1 MIKAQGRGSS
11 ESGCSRPPALSLFLR
26 ERTWD
31 FGLRGIRKGQPGSSL
46 LTERMERM
54 STDRYQS
61 PLSERY
67 ASKEM
72 QYIFSPDK
80 KFRTWRKLWIA
91 LAETEKE
98 LGLPITQEQI
108 DELKAHAEDINYEV
122 ARAREKEVRHDVMS
136 HVYAYGV
143 QCPKAKGIIH
153 LGATSCYVGDN
164 TDIIVMTE
172 ALRLVRRKLV
182 NVIAELAKFAD
193 THKSLPTLAF
203 THFQPAQPT
212 TVGKRASLWLQE
224 FCMDLE
230 DVEYVLGTMKLL
242 GSKGTTGTQAS
253 FLELFEGNQET
264 IDRIDPMIAEKM
276 GFKEC
281 VPVSGQTYSR
291 KTDTR
296 VLNVLAGIA
305 ATAHKMSND
314 IRLLQ
319 HLKEVEEPF
328 EKSQIGSSA
337 MAYKRNPMR
346 SERIASLSRYVMIDA
361 LNPAITS
368 ATQWFE
374 RTLDDSANKRLS
386 VPEGFLAVDG
396 ILDLCL
402 NVVDGLVVYP
412 KVIEKRLM
420 SELPFMATENIM
432 MDAVKAGGDRQELH
446 EKIRTLSMEAGKNV
460 KVEGKENNLLELIAA
475 DPAFHMTL
483 EELQACMEPSRYV
496 GRSAVQVEAFLK
508 QVVNPILEANR
519 ELLGMSAEINV

>member
-1 MIKAQGRGSS
+1 
-11 ESGCSRPPALSLFLR
+11 
-26 ERTWD
+26 
-31 FGLRGIRKGQPGSSL
+31 
-46 LTERMERM
+46 M
-54 STDRYQS
+54 STDRYVS

-72 QYIFSPDK
+72 QYIFSPDM
-80 KFRTWRKLWIA
+80 KFRTWRRLWIA

-108 DELKAHAEDINYEV
+108 DELKAHKDDINYDV
-122 ARAREKEVRHDVMS
+122 AKERERQVRHDVMS

-172 ALRLVRRKLV
+172 ALKLVKKKLV
-182 NVIAELAKFAD
+182 NVIAELAKFAEK
-193 THKSLPTLAF
+193 HKDLPTLAF

-212 TVGKRASLWLQE
+212 TVGKRATLWMQE
-224 FCMDLE
+224 FMLDLE
-230 DVEYVLGTMKLL
+230 DLNYVLSTMKLL

-253 FLELFEGNQET
+253 FLELFDGDQET
-264 IDRIDPMIAEKM
+264 IDKIDPMIAEKM
-276 GFKEC
+276 GFKQC
-281 VPVSGQTYSR
+281 YPVSGQTYSR
-291 KTDTR
+291 KVDTR
-296 VLNVLAGIA
+296 VVNILAGIA
-305 ATAHKMSND
+305 ASAHKFSND

-346 SERIASLSRYVMIDA
+346 SERIASLSRFVMVDA
-361 LNPAITS
+361 MNPAITS
-368 ATQWFE
+368 ANQWFE

-386 VPEGFLAVDG
+386 VPEGFLAIDG

-412 KVIEKRLM
+412 KVIEKRLR

-446 EKIRTLSMEAGKNV
+446 ERIRELSMEAGKTV
-460 KVEGKENNLLELIAA
+460 KVEGKDNNLLELIAA
-475 DPAFHMTL
+475 DPAFNLTL
-483 EELQACMEPSRYV
+483 EELEKTMDPAKYT
-496 GRSAVQVEAFLK
+496 GRASVQVDAFLK
-508 QVVNPILEANR
+508 NVINPMLEENKD
-519 ELLGMSAEINV
+519 LLGMTAEINV

>member
-1 MIKAQGRGSS
+1 
-11 ESGCSRPPALSLFLR
+11 
-26 ERTWD
+26 
-31 FGLRGIRKGQPGSSL
+31 
-46 LTERMERM
+46 M
-54 STDRYQS
+54 SYDRYVS

-72 QYIFSPDK
+72 QYVFSPDK
-80 KFRTWRKLWIA
+80 KFKTWRRLWIA

-98 LGLPITQEQI
+98 LGLSITQEQI

-122 ARAREKEVRHDVMS
+122 AKEREKVVRHDVMS
-136 HVYAYGV
+136 HVYAYGQ

-164 TDIIVMTE
+164 TDIIVMSE
-172 ALRLVRRKLV
+172 ALEIVRKKLI

-193 THKSLPTLAF
+193 NYKNQPTLAF

-212 TVGKRASLWLQE
+212 TVGKRATLWMQE
-224 FCMDLE
+224 FLMDLQ
-230 DVEYVLGTMKLL
+230 DLEYIKSTLKLL

-253 FLELFEGNQET
+253 FLELFDGDQEK
-264 IDRIDPMIAEKM
+264 IDQIDPMIAKKL
-276 GFKEC
+276 GFEAC
-281 VPVSGQTYSR
+281 YPVSGQTYSR
-291 KTDTR
+291 KVDTR

-305 ATAHKMSND
+305 ASTHKFSND

-328 EKSQIGSSA
+328 EKTQIGSSA

-386 VPEGFLAVDG
+386 VPEGFLAIDG

-446 EKIRTLSMEAGKNV
+446 ERIRELSMEAGRNV
-460 KVEGKENNLLELIAA
+460 KEKGLDNNLLDLIAA
-475 DPAFHMTL
+475 DPAFGL
-483 EELQACMEPSRYV
+483 NEEELKKTMDPAKYV
-496 GRSAVQVEAFLK
+496 GRAPLQVENFLK
-508 QVVNPILEANR
+508 KVVDPVLEANKDV
-519 ELLGMSAEINV
+519 LGMTAEINV

>member
-1 MIKAQGRGSS
+1 
-11 ESGCSRPPALSLFLR
+11 
-26 ERTWD
+26 
-31 FGLRGIRKGQPGSSL
+31 
-46 LTERMERM
+46 M
-54 STDRYQS
+54 STDRYVS

-72 QYIFSPDK
+72 QYIFSPDM

-98 LGLPITQEQI
+98 LGLNITQEQI

-122 ARAREKEVRHDVMS
+122 ARERERQVRHDVMS

-172 ALRLVRRKLV
+172 ALKLVRKKLV
-182 NVIAELAKFAD
+182 NVIAELAAFAD
-193 THKSLPTLAF
+193 KYKAQPTLAF

-212 TVGKRASLWLQE
+212 TVGKRATLWTQE
-224 FCMDLE
+224 FLLDLE
-230 DVEYVLGTMKLL
+230 DLEYVLSTMKLL

-253 FLELFEGNQET
+253 FLELFDGDQET
-264 IDRIDPMIAEKM
+264 IDKIDPMIAEKM

-281 VPVSGQTYSR
+281 YPVSGQTYSR
-291 KTDTR
+291 KVDTR
-296 VLNVLAGIA
+296 VANILAGIA
-305 ATAHKMSND
+305 ASAHKMSND

-346 SERIASLSRYVMIDA
+346 SERIASLSRYVMVDA

-368 ATQWFE
+368 ATQWCE

-386 VPEGFLAVDG
+386 IPEGFLAIDG

-412 KVIEKRLM
+412 KVIEKHM
-420 SELPFMATENIM
+420 MAELPFMATENIM

-446 EKIRTLSMEAGKNV
+446 ERIRELSMEAGKTV
-460 KVEGKENNLLELIAA
+460 KVEGKDNNLLELIAA
-475 DPAFHMTL
+475 DPAFNLTL
-483 EELQACMEPSRYV
+483 EDLQKSMDPTKYV
-496 GRSAVQVEAFLK
+496 GRAKEQTEKFVSKVVQ
-508 QVVNPILEANR
+508 PILDAHKDM
-519 ELLGMSAEINV
+519 LGIKAEINV

>member
-1 MIKAQGRGSS
+1 
-11 ESGCSRPPALSLFLR
+11 
-26 ERTWD
+26 
-31 FGLRGIRKGQPGSSL
+31 
-46 LTERMERM
+46 M
-54 STDRYQS
+54 STDRYVS

-67 ASKEM
+67 ASREM
-72 QYIFSPDK
+72 QYIFSPDM

-98 LGLPITQEQI
+98 LGLNITQEQI
-108 DELKAHAEDINYEV
+108 DELKSHADDINYDV
-122 ARAREKEVRHDVMS
+122 AKERERQVRHDVMS

-172 ALRLVRRKLV
+172 ALKLV
-182 NVIAELAKFAD
+182 QKKLINVIAELSKFAD
-193 THKSLPTLAF
+193 KYKDQPTLAF

-212 TVGKRASLWLQE
+212 TVGKRATLWTQE
-224 FCMDLE
+224 FLLDLE
-230 DVEYVLGTMKLL
+230 DLEYVISTMKLL

-253 FLELFEGNQET
+253 FLELFDGDQET
-264 IDRIDPMIAEKM
+264 IDKIDPMIAEKM

-281 VPVSGQTYSR
+281 YPVSGQTYSR
-291 KTDTR
+291 KVDTR

-305 ATAHKMSND
+305 ASAHKMSND

-346 SERIASLSRYVMIDA
+346 SERIASLSRFVMVDA

-386 VPEGFLAVDG
+386 IPEGFLAIDG
-396 ILDLCL
+396 TLDLCL

-446 EKIRTLSMEAGKNV
+446 ERIRELSMEAGRNV
-460 KVEGKENNLLELIAA
+460 KVEGKDNNLLELIAA
-475 DPAFHMTL
+475 DPAFNL
-483 EELQACMEPSRYV
+483 SLDELKKTMDPAKYV
-496 GRSAVQVEAFLK
+496 GRAKEQTDAFLAK
-508 QVVNPILEANR
+508 VVRPILDSHKEM
-519 ELLGMSAEINV
+519 LGVKAEINV